1 MLPTLFSSYIHFFP
15 NIGRCN
21 EQILSYYAY
30 YQYVPKSFK
39 VRNNLFLSRKHF
51 VSKRE
56 TKCFRCGTF
65 AETISLT
72 FLSCPQNQISNGTFS
87 HIIIE
92 KV

>member
-1 MLPTLFSSYIHFFP
+1 MLPTLFSSYLHFFP

-30 YQYVPKSFK
+30 CQCVPKSFK

-56 TKCFRCGTF
+56 TNCFQCGTF
-65 AETISLT
+65 IETISRAL
-72 FLSCPQNQISNGTFS
+72 LSCPQNRLSNGGS
-87 HIIIE
+87 SQIIIV